1 MKQGISVLIAAVCVF
16 SGAVALAGLPV
27 QPGIGI
33 EGNYLEVRSCD
44 VFTAACFANSE
55 VGLAGEEAILAWD
68 VKKGSYRGVDLEGLK
83 VVAVIRASGTL
94 GDPSAT
100 IYPARSIL
108 FVDSKADEAQ
118 SDALVSFAKE
128 NAGQL
133 LENVIRI
140 EKTDISMSFDAD
152 KAGFATLSAGDAV
165 AIETRAML
173 HSDMH
178 CGNDE
183 AYYAPLTEVDNS
195 VVAFTEHDMFSRQG
209 LGVTWNESGRRSAWL
224 ATFSK

>member
-1 MKQGISVLIAAVCVF
+1 MKQGTSVLVAAVCVL
-16 SGAVALAGLPV
+16 SGPIALAGIAAPAA
-27 QPGIGI
+27 I

-55 VGLAGEEAILAWD
+55 VGLTGEEAILAWD
-68 VKKGSYRGVDLEGLK
+68 LKKGSYRGVDLEGLK

-94 GDPSAT
+94 GDTSAT

-118 SDALVSFAKE
+118 SEALVCVAKE

-133 LENVIRI
+133 LDNVIRI
-140 EKTDISMSFDAD
+140 EKTDIVIFFDAD
-152 KAGFATLSAGDAV
+152 RAGFATLSAGDAV
-165 AIETRAML
+165 AIETRAIL

-178 CGNDE
+178 CGNDT
-183 AYYAPLTEVDNS
+183 AYYGPLTDVDNS
-195 VVAFTEHDMFSRQG
+195 VVAFTERDMFSKRG
-209 LGVTWNESGRRSAWL
+209 LGVTWDESGRRSAWL
-224 ATFSK
+224 ATFSN